1 MTEVFALESR
11 RDRLVRLGA
20 EADRRCGEIREQV
33 IAEFGCVPAK
43 HTALLAQ
50 LRDVEML
57 RLEAAE
63 DVKTRGLR
71 EQYSN
76 GKQRL
81 ERKNPAIDTVLKASA
96 TAAKV
101 IAAMGLSKARNKP
114 GGEAV
119 AGSDDDDLDNY

>member
-1 MTEVFALESR
+1 MVETRQEKLA
-11 RDRLVRLGA
+11 RLGKQ
-20 EADRRCGEIREQV
+20 ADMRVQEIREQIV
-33 IAEFGCVPAK
+33 AECGFVSAK

-50 LRDVEML
+50 LRDVELL

-63 DVKTRGLR
+63 DVQARGLR
-71 EQYSN
+71 ESYSN

-81 ERKNPAIDTVLKASA
+81 ERKNPAIDMVLKAST

-101 IAAMGLSKARNKP
+101 IAAMGLKKAKAAA

-119 AGSDDDDLDNY
+119 TDPDDDDLNNY

>member
-1 MTEVFALESR
+1 MAESR
-11 RDRLVRLGA
+11 QEKLVRLGKQ
-20 EADRRCGEIREQV
+20 ADMRIQEIREQI
-33 IAEFGCVPAK
+33 IAEFGFVSAK

-50 LRDVEML
+50 LRDVELL

-63 DVKTRGLR
+63 DVHTRGLR
-71 EQYSN
+71 ESYCN

-81 ERKNPAIDTVLKASA
+81 ERKNPAIDMVLKAST

-101 IAAMGLSKARNKP
+101 IAAMGLKKAKADA

-119 AGSDDDDLDNY
+119 TDSGDDDLNNY

>member
-1 MTEVFALESR
+1 MESR
-11 RDRLVRLGA
+11 RDRLARLGV
-20 EADRRCGEIREQV
+20 EADKRCCEIREQV
-33 IAEFGCVPAK
+33 IAEFGFVSAK

-50 LRDVEML
+50 LRDVELL

-63 DVKTRGLR
+63 DVKSRGLR

-101 IAAMGLSKARNKP
+101 IAAMGLSKARNRP
-114 GGEAV
+114 AGEAV
-119 AGSDDDDLDNY
+119 TDSDDDDLDNY